1 MEVPPMSHQN
11 SANPIRLRERAPH
24 ARGASSSYFLPPPPR
39 RGVLLFP
46 PPPPPG
52 GGGAKFKIGT
62 RGLALS
68 VTTGVDSSKIDG
80 DAVKGL
86 RLLRNLSIFR
96 DRPLGGP
103 AHGFQPPARC
113 DGQERGGRSLPA
125 HRRCRR

>member
-1 MEVPPMSHQN
+1 MSHQN

-24 ARGASSSYFLPPPPR
+24 ARGASSSYFLPPR
-39 RGVLLFP
+39 
-46 PPPPPG
+46 

-86 RLLRNLSIFR
+86 RLLRHLSTFR

-113 DGQERGGRSLPA
+113 DGQESGGRSLPA